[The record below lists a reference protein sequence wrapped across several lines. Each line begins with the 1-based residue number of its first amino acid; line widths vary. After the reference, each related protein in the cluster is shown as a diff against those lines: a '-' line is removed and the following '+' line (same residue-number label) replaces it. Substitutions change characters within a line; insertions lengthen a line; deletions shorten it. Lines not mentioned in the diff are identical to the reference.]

1 MTPKTTW
8 RRPVKPTPKPCPN
21 CGRQVL
27 AGLDA
32 PVAALPV
39 IIDAEVLTREGE
51 LLMILASVKMY
62 GTDHHNAICTRTSGQ
77 VLKQNRTFNIHRVH
91 DCDKPTP
98 AHLVAPPPTKPAAA
112 HYTEKA
118 PF

>member
-1 MTPKTTW
+1 MSKSKTW
-8 RRPVKPTPKPCPN
+8 RKPPKPKPTACDT
-21 CGRQVL
+21 CQRQVL

-32 PVAALPV
+32 RVAALPV
-39 IIDAEVLTREGE
+39 VIDAEVLTREGE
-51 LLMILASVKMY
+51 LLMILASVKLY
-62 GTDHHNAICTRTSGQ
+62 GTDRGNEIVTRTSGQ
-77 VLKQNRTFNIHRVH
+77 VLKQNRAYNIHRVH
-91 DCDKPTP
+91 DCDQPTP